1 MRLAFYLIAA
11 AMIAVALFLLLLPL
25 VRHGRQ
31 QGRSRNIFILALVLA
46 FTLPLAAVGLYL
58 TVGTPVALNGVQR
71 PDQGMNIDQAV
82 GELKAHL
89 AQQPDDLQGWMLLA
103 QTYSVMHRA
112 TDARDAYEQALR
124 IDANNSV
131 AMVGWAEA
139 DSLLRD
145 DHRIEGRA
153 QELLERAVKLDPQ
166 SQRGL
171 WLLGISQF
179 QHDHYAEAAATW
191 RQLQPQLEPGS
202 TVAKAVAE
210 QIAVAD
216 TRAGNGDK
224 TASETPTTAAHEAPG
239 PALQVQVTLSPEL
252 KSKLAPGDTLF
263 VYARAEQGPP
273 MPLAVAKLDA
283 AALPAT
289 VTLTDAMGMTP
300 QPKLSSSPR
309 VFVGARISKSGQA
322 IAQAGDLEGD
332 AGVVDVNTHTPI
344 KISIDKVH

>member
-1 MRLAFYLIAA
+1 VRLAFYLIAA
-11 AMIAVALFLLLLPL
+11 AMIVAALLLLLLPL

-31 QGRSRNIFILALVLA
+31 QGRPRGVFMLAMIVA
-46 FTLPLAAVGLYL
+46 FCLPVAAIGLYL
-58 TVGTPVALNGVQR
+58 AVGTPATLSGV
-71 PDQGMNIDQAV
+71 PKADAGMSIDQAV
-82 GELKAHL
+82 DELKAHL
-89 AQQPDDLQGWMLLA
+89 AQQPNDLQGWMLLG

-112 TDARDAYEQALR
+112 ADARQAYEQAMH
-124 IDANNSV
+124 IDVDNSV

-153 QELLERAVKLDPQ
+153 QELLERAVKIDPQ

-179 QHDHYAEAAATW
+179 QHDQYAQAAATW

-202 TVAKAVAE
+202 NVAKAVEE
-210 QIAVAD
+210 QIAIAD
-216 TRAGNGDK
+216 SRANGGGK
-224 TASETPTTAAHEAPG
+224 PATETTAAETSQPS
-239 PALQVQVTLSPEL
+239 LQVQVALSPSL
-252 KSKLAPGDTLF
+252 KEKLAPGDTLF

-273 MPLAVAKLDA
+273 MPLAVAKMDA
-283 AALPAT
+283 TALPAT
-289 VTLTDAMGMTP
+289 VTLNDGMGMTP
-300 QPKLSSSPR
+300 QLKLSSASR

-322 IAQAGDLEGD
+322 IAQPGDLEGD

>member
-1 MRLAFYLIAA
+1 MKLAFFLIAA
-11 AMIAVALFLLLLPL
+11 VMITVALVLLLLPL

-31 QGRSRNIFILALVLA
+31 QGRPRGVFALALVVA
-46 FTLPLAAVGLYL
+46 FMLPLAAVGLYL
-58 TVGTPVALNGVQR
+58 AIGTPVALNGVPR
-71 PDQGMNIDQAV
+71 AEEGMNIGQAV
-82 GELKAHL
+82 DELMTHL
-89 AQQPDDLQGWMLLA
+89 AQKPDDLQGWMLLA
-103 QTYSVMHRA
+103 QTYSAMHREA
-112 TDARDAYEQALR
+112 EARDAYGQAMR

-145 DHRIEGRA
+145 DHLIEGRSL
-153 QELLERAVKLDPQ
+153 ELLERAVKLDPQ
-166 SQRGL
+166 SQHGL

-179 QHDHYAEAAATW
+179 QHNQYAEAATTW
-191 RQLQPQLEPGS
+191 RQLQPMLEPGS
-202 TVAKAVAE
+202 NVAKAVTE

-216 TRAGNGDK
+216 ARAGK
-224 TASETPTTAAHEAPG
+224 TDAPDAPAMIDAKG
-239 PALQVQVTLSPEL
+239 PALEVQVALSPEL
-252 KSKLAPGDTLF
+252 KSKLSPGDTLF

-273 MPLAVAKLDA
+273 MPLAVAKMEA
-283 AALPAT
+283 TALPAT

-300 QPKLSSSPR
+300 QLKLSSAPR

-322 IAQAGDLEGD
+322 IAQPGDLEGD